1 MVYSNI
7 TICIWGNFF
16 TSSWIIITFNSIK
29 IDSWTFAF
37 FICWYQLK
45 CSFKFVCIYFFI
57 NKNRWYS
64 ITFFFLFF
72 FYFSPS
78 PRIIN
83 PLNQSM
89 AQIIHK
95 IARLQ
100 KLTSN
105 LYGQQVHP
113 FLLHCWLDHKVKVVP
128 AV

>member
-72 FYFSPS
+72 FSFSPS
-78 PRIIN
+78 PRIIRSFKSINGADN
-83 PLNQSM
+83 PQDCKASKVNFKSLPPTGASP
-89 AQIIHK
+89 
-95 IARLQ
+95 
-100 KLTSN
+100 S
-105 LYGQQVHP
+105 P
-113 FLLHCWLDHKVKVVP
+113 PLL
-128 AV
+128 AGS